1 MCSACVDIVASL
13 LTLAGWYGTL
23 LVPGPVPVPVPVP
36 VSQQGVIIRSR
47 TCYTVTR
54 GCIVNFMAAAADA
67 GESNSERAGRSP
79 TNNVILITNRDHGQ
93 PARQIQS
100 SREMGT

>member
-1 MCSACVDIVASL
+1 ML
-13 LTLAGWYGTL
+13 
-23 LVPGPVPVPVPVP
+23 GPVHVP

-67 GESNSERAGRSP
+67 GESNRSEQAGHQRTMLS
-79 TNNVILITNRDHGQ
+79 
-93 PARQIQS
+93 
-100 SREMGT
+100 

>member
-1 MCSACVDIVASL
+1 M
-13 LTLAGWYGTL
+13 
-23 LVPGPVPVPVPVP
+23 PGPVPVP

-67 GESNSERAGRSP
+67 EKSLTGASRQV
-79 TNNVILITNRDHGQ
+79 TNEQCYLDHEQGPG
-93 PARQIQS
+93 PASQTDPI
-100 SREMGT
+100 E